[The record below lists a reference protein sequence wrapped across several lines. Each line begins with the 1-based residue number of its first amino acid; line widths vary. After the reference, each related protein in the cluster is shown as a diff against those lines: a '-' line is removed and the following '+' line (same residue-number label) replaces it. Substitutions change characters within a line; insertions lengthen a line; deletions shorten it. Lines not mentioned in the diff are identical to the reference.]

1 MLENPT
7 ITYKYHNVRK
17 ENIKWEAKPLT
28 TREIVFAAVP
38 EKDFPSAPLPPIEYF
53 LKYFS
58 TISFDD
64 MAHFTNLFAQQNNTK
79 NWTDTNASEMKVFI
93 GIHLYIGIIGLPRV
107 IMYWQPDYRINII
120 ADNMTKN
127 RFFELRTNFHVQ
139 DNLLNPTHNSDKF
152 FKVRPLYNSIKKR
165 CNELHIE
172 KNLCIDEQM
181 VPFKGHLGL
190 KQYMRGKPSPW
201 GIKLYLLCGA
211 GGMVYDL
218 LLYQGSN
225 TELDQE
231 TKAHF
236 GLGGSVVLK
245 LCEQLK
251 KNRHILYFDNFFTS
265 YNLLNALQDQ
275 KIYAAGTARV
285 NRFANPPLIPDKHL
299 RNMGR
304 GASFEVT
311 GSTEYEG
318 RTNQIGIIKWF
329 DNKGVVL
336 ASNFLTSGN
345 TDEVNRWD
353 KKEKKYI
360 TLERPEIVK
369 LYNKS
374 MGGVDIH
381 DQLISYFRI
390 FIRSRKWTLRMVTHS
405 FDMALTNSWMEYR
418 NDASHCNI
426 QKKMDLLLFKQRVAK
441 TLISLGRSQMY
452 TPERKKK
459 VGRPSSSPSPPLIPI
474 KSRKP
479 RNIDDP
485 NPYNEIRYDCNNHFA
500 IFDGR
505 QHSTRCKYEKCTLK
519 TSITC
524 TKCNVHLCMTKQN
537 NCFHKFHH
545 NE

>member
-1 MLENPT
+1 VLENPT

-17 ENIKWEAKPLT
+17 EDIKWEAKPLT

-139 DNLLNPTHNSDKF
+139 DNLLNPTDNIDKF

-165 CNELHIE
+165 CNELHIV

-181 VPFKGHLGL
+181 VPFKGRLGL

-225 TELDQE
+225 TELDQK

-285 NRFANPPLIPDKHL
+285 NRFANPPLIPDKQL
-299 RNMGR
+299 RKMGR

-318 RTNQIGIIKWF
+318 RTNQIGII
-329 DNKGVVL
+329 
-336 ASNFLTSGN
+336 
-345 TDEVNRWD
+345 
-353 KKEKKYI
+353 
-360 TLERPEIVK
+360 
-369 LYNKS
+369 
-374 MGGVDIH
+374 
-381 DQLISYFRI
+381 
-390 FIRSRKWTLRMVTHS
+390 
-405 FDMALTNSWMEYR
+405 
-418 NDASHCNI
+418 
-426 QKKMDLLLFKQRVAK
+426 
-441 TLISLGRSQMY
+441 
-452 TPERKKK
+452 
-459 VGRPSSSPSPPLIPI
+459 
-474 KSRKP
+474 
-479 RNIDDP
+479 
-485 NPYNEIRYDCNNHFA
+485 
-500 IFDGR
+500 
-505 QHSTRCKYEKCTLK
+505 
-519 TSITC
+519 
-524 TKCNVHLCMTKQN
+524 
-537 NCFHKFHH
+537 
-545 NE
+545 